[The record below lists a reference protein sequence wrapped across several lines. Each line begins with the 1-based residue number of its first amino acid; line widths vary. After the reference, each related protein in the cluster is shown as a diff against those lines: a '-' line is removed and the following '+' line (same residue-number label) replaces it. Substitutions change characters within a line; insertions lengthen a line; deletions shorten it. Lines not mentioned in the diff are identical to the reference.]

1 MRRRT
6 RGPGPKPILN
16 KVEESV
22 IAEYCAQMG
31 FGLSRDDLL
40 RVAFLV
46 AEKSRR
52 KHPWNGM
59 AGKAGFMSRH
69 PTLRLKSPQP
79 LSHARAKNAS
89 DEQVKDFFEKL
100 GRDLC
105 TLKFAK

>member
-1 MRRRT
+1 M
-6 RGPGPKPILN
+6 
-16 KVEESV
+16 
-22 IAEYCAQMG
+22 AEMG

-52 KHPWNGM
+52 KHPLNGM
-59 AGKAGFMSRH
+59 AGKAWYEGFMNRH

-89 DEQVKDFFEKL
+89 DEQVKDFLKNL
-100 GRDLC
+100 GGIYAHLNLLNKPMQFR
-105 TLKFAK
+105 